1 MEPFVSLDRTSGSC
15 NRKHVDSVRDLSVL
29 MHLFSD
35 QRPRRDCAGQS
46 SIVGL
51 GETGSIDPSAD
62 GIVKINK
69 SLNVSDAE
77 HRRRAALLVRSV
89 GSVSAASGP

>member
-1 MEPFVSLDRTSGSC
+1 MEAATVKTLRFLHDF
-15 NRKHVDSVRDLSVL
+15 SVL
-29 MHLFSD
+29 MRLFSD
-35 QRPRRDCAGQS
+35 QRPRRNRARQS
-46 SIVGL
+46 TIVGL

-89 GSVSAASGP
+89 GTVSAASGP